1 MTYKHIKVQ
10 LPAVP
15 MGQGEALF
23 PQTKEAMQEY
33 WLAMSAPDLLVA
45 LKALLEDAEECGGY
59 SVVIHDHAR
68 AAIAKAT
75 GRTA

>member
-10 LPAVP
+10 LPLVP
-15 MGQGEALF
+15 MGQGEELF
-23 PQTKEAMQEY
+23 PQSKEAMQEY

-45 LKALLEDAEECGGY
+45 LKALLEADAPDY
-59 SVVIHDHAR
+59 IKSSIWNKAR

-75 GRTA
+75 GEAA